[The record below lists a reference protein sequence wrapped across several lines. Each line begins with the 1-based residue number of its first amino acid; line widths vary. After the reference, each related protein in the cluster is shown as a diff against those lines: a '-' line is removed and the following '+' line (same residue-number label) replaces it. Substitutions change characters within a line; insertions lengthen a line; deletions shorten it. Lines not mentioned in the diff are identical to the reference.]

1 MSLENLRRKI
11 DKIDEGVLKLIN
23 ERAKLAIEI
32 GDLKRRQGKDIYAP
46 DREQTVY
53 TRLMKKNKGPFSS
66 KALKAVY
73 KEIMSNSL
81 ALEKPLSIAYF
92 GPQATFTH
100 MAAREKFGSQS
111 KYVPMRSI
119 NDCFTEVTKGRADY
133 GVVPIEN
140 STEGVVNHTLD
151 MFIDSDLVI
160 CAEILLNISH
170 YLLSNTSLGKIKK
183 IFSNRQAIAQCRN
196 WLENNLPNAKLI
208 EVSST
213 SEGARKAKQEKGTA
227 AIASELAAS
236 IYNLNI
242 IAKRIED
249 VVGNV
254 TRFLVIGKTLAKATG
269 RDKTSLMFSVKDRP
283 GALYRM
289 LKPFALNKINLTK
302 IESRP
307 SRRKAWDYIFFVDL
321 EGHIM
326 SPKVKKA
333 IKELEREC
341 RYLKILGSY
350 PKG

>member
-11 DKIDEGVLKLIN
+11 DKIDEGILELIN

-53 TRLMKKNKGPFSS
+53 TRLIKKNKGPLSS

-81 ALEKPLSIAYF
+81 ALEKPLSISYL

-100 MAAREKFGSQS
+100 MAAREKFGAQAKCVS
-111 KYVPMRSI
+111 MRSI

-133 GVVPIEN
+133 AVVPIEN
-140 STEGVVNHTLD
+140 STEGAVNHTLD
-151 MFIDSDLVI
+151 IFMDSDLMI
-160 CAEILLNISH
+160 CAEILLDISH
-170 YLLSNTSLGKIKK
+170 YLLSNISSKRIKK
-183 IFSNRQAIAQCRN
+183 VYSNKPAIAQCRN
-196 WLENNLPNAKLI
+196 WLENNLPNARLI
-208 EVSST
+208 EVAST
-213 SEGARKAKQEKGTA
+213 SEGARKTTREKGAA
-227 AIASELAAS
+227 AIASKLAAS
-236 IYNLNI
+236 IYKLNI
-242 IAKRIED
+242 IAERIED

-254 TRFLVIGKTLAKATG
+254 TRFLVIGKTLSKTTG
-269 RDKTSLMFSVKDRP
+269 NDKTSLMFSVKDRP

-333 IKELEREC
+333 IRELEREC

>member
-1 MSLENLRRKI
+1 MSLEDLRRKI
-11 DKIDEGVLKLIN
+11 DKVDEGILKLMN
-23 ERAKLAIEI
+23 ERAKIAIEI
-32 GDLKRRQGKDIYAP
+32 GRLKRRQGKDVYVP

-53 TRLMKKNKGPFSS
+53 AHLIKRNKGPISA

-73 KEIMSNSL
+73 KEIMANSL
-81 ALEKPLSIAYF
+81 ALEKPLCISYL

-100 MAAREKFGSQS
+100 MAAREKFGAQS
-111 KYVPMRSI
+111 KYVPAGSI
-119 NDCFTEVTKGRADY
+119 NDCFTEVIKRRADY

-160 CAEILLNISH
+160 CAEILSDISH
-170 YLLSNTSLGKIKK
+170 YLLGSAPLKKIKK
-183 IFSNRQAIAQCRN
+183 IYSNRQAIAQCRE
-196 WLENNLPNAKLI
+196 WLKNNLPKAKLI
-208 EVSST
+208 EVAST
-213 SEGARKAKQEKGTA
+213 SEGARRASRDKEAA
-227 AIASELAAS
+227 AIASKLAAS
-236 IYNLNI
+236 IYNLKI
-242 IAKRIED
+242 LSERIED

-254 TRFLVIGKTLAKATG
+254 TRFLVIGKTLAKSTG
-269 RDKTSLMFSVKDRP
+269 KDKTSLMFSVKDRP

-321 EGHIM
+321 EGHLM
-326 SPKVKKA
+326 DKRVGKA
-333 IKELEREC
+333 IKELEKEC
-341 RYLKILGSY
+341 RYLKVLGSY